1 MSATPYTFDSLEAFV
16 DRALP
21 ATGWLPIEQDRIDA
35 FAGCTD
41 DRQWIHLDRE
51 RARAESAQGTT
62 IAHGLLVLGLLPRFS
77 YEAGLLPAGA
87 SHALN
92 YGFDK
97 VRFLSPVPS
106 GARVRDTITV
116 VSVQRKSPTQALV
129 GFRHRVDIEGGD
141 KPALI
146 AEALNLFVAAPA
158 SAAGGGL

>member
-1 MSATPYTFDSLEAFV
+1 M
-16 DRALP
+16 
-21 ATGWLPIEQDRIDA
+21 
-35 FAGCTD
+35 
-41 DRQWIHLDRE
+41 
-51 RARAESAQGTT
+51 
-62 IAHGLLVLGLLPRFS
+62 
-77 YEAGLLPAGA
+77 
-87 SHALN
+87 N

-158 SAAGGGL
+158 SAAGGAL